1 MWLCVLCY
9 IFYLY
14 HIHILFVMTI
24 HFSNNSGTGK
34 WPLKGDKPLTW
45 TRDPIIEP
53 WLWEEEYNCI
63 LVGGFNPFE
72 KYACQIGTLEL
83 PPPSIRLQSQCPL
96 VDPNRF
102 FWWRFGFIH
111 PRWLFGI
118 SEAST
123 GPFQPAHWPL
133 TLLIFVEIQGSVFH
147 QHHPGNQPQTVDQ
160 LLLVHRDSIRRPSL
174 TDYQPPSSPN
184 NPLPSW
190 KLTYPLFW
198 GTFESMIFLFPSI
211 CEFPG
216 G

>member
-96 VDPNRF
+96 VDPNHFFGGGLVLYIPGGCLGFLKHQQDHFNLHTDHWRCWFLLKSKAPFSTNITQVINLRQSTSCCWFIGIRF
-102 FWWRFGFIH
+102 AGRHWRIINH
-111 PRWLFGI
+111 
-118 SEAST
+118 
-123 GPFQPAHWPL
+123 
-133 TLLIFVEIQGSVFH
+133 
-147 QHHPGNQPQTVDQ
+147 HHPLIIPYPPGN
-160 LLLVHRDSIRRPSL
+160 
-174 TDYQPPSSPN
+174 
-184 NPLPSW
+184 
-190 KLTYPLFW
+190 
-198 GTFESMIFLFPSI
+198 
-211 CEFPG
+211 
-216 G
+216 